1 MEEKKY
7 NIVYADPAW
16 KFSSKQLQKYSGK
29 RFSSLDKEYSNS
41 DSKEFEKWNVESFL
55 YKDAACFMWTTD
67 AHIPNAI
74 SLLNSWG
81 FKYTT
86 VAFIWSKKTKGGK
99 QVATLGAWTMKNCEI
114 CLLGTRGKMLKHK
127 KSNNVYQLIEAE
139 RTRHSKKP
147 DIFAEKIVEIFGDLP
162 RIELFAR
169 DLKTGW
175 DVFGNE
181 IVSNIEMKYKDEK

>member
-1 MEEKKY
+1 MKKY

-16 KFSSKQLQKYSGK
+16 HFSSKQLQKYSGK
-29 RFSSLDKEYSNS
+29 RFSSLDKEYINS
-41 DSKEFEKWNVESFL
+41 DSKEFEKWDVEYFL
-55 YKDAACFMWTTD
+55 DNDAACFMWTTD

-74 SLLNSWG
+74 SLLNAWG

-86 VAFIWSKKTKGGK
+86 VAFIWSKKTSTGK

-114 CLLGTRGKMLKHK
+114 CLLGTRGKMLKYK
-127 KSNNVYQLIEAE
+127 KANNVYQLTEAE
-139 RTRHSKKP
+139 RTNHSKKP
-147 DIFAEKIVEIFGDLP
+147 DIFAEKIINIFGDLP

-169 DLKTGW
+169 DRKTGW

-181 IVSNIEMKYKDEK
+181 VESDIEMQYKRA